1 MSAQNL
7 LYNGHSLQTST
18 DASAT
23 ILTSNIVYNNFP
35 EKTISLKQDSIRDG
49 WSLEDVRYSQKVITI
64 NGWLISDS
72 GANLKTLIDNFKNY
86 LRPDEV
92 NLDIETYPGSGTY
105 TRWTATTRSIMVSEE
120 HWQVTQKPFT
130 VEFLCQPFGKSTSS
144 TTIHLN
150 SGSDITSSPYT
161 EDISVSGTYNAK
173 PVITFTISSE
183 TDLTVLKLENDT
195 NDDWIQVSAS
205 FSVSDVLEID
215 CDNETVKLNGTSQ
228 DFTGIFSRLKPG
240 TNSLI
245 LTATDTGSFGY
256 TVDVVYYPTYL

>member
-1 MSAQNL
+1 MSGQDIK
-7 LYNGHSLQTST
+7 YNGHSLQSSA

-23 ILTSNIVYNNFP
+23 ILTSNITYNNLP
-35 EKTISLKQDSIRDG
+35 EKVINLKQDSIRDG
-49 WSLEDVRYSQKVITI
+49 WSLEDVRYSQKVITA

-92 NLDIETYPGSGTY
+92 NLDIETYPGSGVY
-105 TRWTATTRSIMVSEE
+105 TRWTASTRSVTVNEE
-120 HWQVTQKPFT
+120 HWQITQKPFT

-150 SGSDITSSPYT
+150 SGADITSSPYT
-161 EDISVSGTYNAK
+161 EDISVSGTYKAK

-183 TDLTVLKLENDT
+183 TDLTALKLENDT
-195 NDDWIQVSAS
+195 NDDYIQVSAS
-205 FSVSDVLEID
+205 FAASDVLEID
-215 CDNETVKLNGTSQ
+215 CENETVELNGSSQ
-228 DFTGIFSRLKPG
+228 DFTGVFPRLQPG

-256 TVDVVYYPTYL
+256 TVDVVYFPTYL